1 MVQKPRCNYHERSRV
16 RAVKGPVRPQ
26 AVHQKPVLSAVG
38 MDNSVINKASSPLPA
53 RVVDVEERVR

>member
-1 MVQKPRCNYHERSRV
+1 MVQKRRCSYHERNRA
-16 RAVKGPVRPQ
+16 RAVKGPVRLQ

-38 MDNSVINKASSPLPA
+38 MDNSIINKASSPLPA